1 MLATAIRSP
10 AVPPI
15 IFAALGDESR
25 LRLVERLRG
34 GQALSI
40 AALTA
45 DSGLTRQAIRKHLGV
60 LERAGL
66 VHELR
71 LGREHQFRADPA
83 PLQAVADWAEQYRR
97 DWDDRFD
104 RLDKFLQQQKE
115 AKP

>member
-1 MLATAIRSP
+1 MLATVSRTPRVHPS
-10 AVPPI
+10 V
-15 IFAALGDESR
+15 FAALGDDVR

-66 VHELR
+66 VQELR
-71 LGREHQFRADPA
+71 QGREHQFRVDPA
-83 PLQAVADWAEQYRR
+83 PLQAVADWAEAYRR
-97 DWDDRFD
+97 DWEDRFD
-104 RLDKFLQQQKE
+104 RLDAFLKQHKE
-115 AKP
+115 A

>member
-1 MLATAIRSP
+1 
-10 AVPPI
+10 
-15 IFAALGDESR
+15 
-25 LRLVERLRG
+25 
-34 GQALSI
+34 
-40 AALTA
+40 
-45 DSGLTRQAIRKHLGV
+45 
-60 LERAGL
+60 
-66 VHELR
+66 